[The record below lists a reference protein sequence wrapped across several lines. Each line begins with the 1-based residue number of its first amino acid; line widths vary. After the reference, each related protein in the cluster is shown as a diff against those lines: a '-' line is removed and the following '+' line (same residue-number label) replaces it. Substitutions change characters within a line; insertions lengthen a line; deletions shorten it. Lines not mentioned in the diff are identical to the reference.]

1 MLSDNEV
8 IEVQEVEEDDK
19 SERYLIIAEE
29 VAEDLRPRP
38 DELRQLIG
46 LSDRN
51 RFRITDR
58 VTNLKDNE
66 ISIQTRSVMA
76 MMEFM
81 AQFRLSTS
89 KMDGSST
96 MGCRTV
102 KVKWRRHRSPLKC
115 IQVKTFREMCLPPY
129 VLGTTGTIL
138 ITPILQ
144 ASGL

>member
-19 SERYLIIAEE
+19 GERYLIIAEE

-46 LSDRN
+46 LSDRK

-89 KMDGSST
+89 KMDG
-96 MGCRTV
+96 
-102 KVKWRRHRSPLKC
+102 
-115 IQVKTFREMCLPPY
+115 
-129 VLGTTGTIL
+129 
-138 ITPILQ
+138 
-144 ASGL
+144 